1 MGSCILYI
9 HIHMSYNIKDIAEI
23 LSADFKFSR
32 DAEIDWLLIDSRS
45 LSFPESTLFFALHS
59 KRGDGH
65 KYVGELYVKGVYN
78 FVIDSMTEEL
88 EDLCPDANF
97 IVVDDTLNALQKLA
111 QVHRSSFNIPVIG
124 ITGSNGKTIVKE
136 WLYQLLNNKFTI
148 TRSPRSYNS
157 QIGVPL
163 SIWQLS
169 NETGLGIFEAG
180 ISEYDEMDKLQAIIQ
195 PTIGV
200 LTSIG
205 SAHQENFSSLQ
216 DKCLEKLQLFK
227 SCDVIIYDG
236 DDELIC
242 DCISQELITCREI
255 AWSRVN
261 REKPLYISNVEKGEN
276 STRICYTY
284 LGFDSEYTIPFIDDA
299 SIENSLHCLAV
310 CLYLMVPP
318 HEIRERMMLLE
329 PVEMRLEV
337 IEGINNCTLIN
348 DSYNSDLS
356 SLNIALDFLHR
367 RAGGSAC
374 KTLILSDIQE
384 TGYSKKVL
392 YSKVAGILKERGVDK
407 LVCIGHDIKELGKT
421 YKGDISFYDD
431 TNDFLNSAAISRS
444 NEIILLKGARS
455 FHFEE
460 IAERLELKR
469 HKTIMEIK
477 LSAIVDNL
485 NHYRSMLKPGTK
497 VVCMVKASAYGNGAY
512 EIAKTLQDHK
522 VDYLAVAV
530 ADEGMELRKAGITM
544 PVMIMDPEVSA
555 FKTLFRYNLEPEI
568 YSFELL
574 EELIRVAEHAGITNF
589 PIHIKID
596 TGMHRLGFEEKDIPH
611 LVEVL
616 KAQSALIPKS
626 VFSHFAGSD
635 SAELDY
641 FTEQQA
647 SLFIRVAD
655 ELQSHFGHKI
665 IRHICNTAGI
675 ERKPQYHMDMVRLGL
690 GLYGINPIDNSII
703 NNASSL
709 KSTILQIKNLS
720 KDETVGYSRK
730 GVLSRDTKI
739 AAVPIG
745 YADGLNRHLGN
756 RKGYCL
762 VNGRKAQYVGNICMD
777 VCMIDVTGIDCKVG
791 DKVEIFGDNLPVTVL
806 SDILE
811 TIPYEILTTI
821 STRVKR
827 VYYQD

>member
-1 MGSCILYI
+1 MA
-9 HIHMSYNIKDIAEI
+9 YNISEIAEI
-23 LSADFKFSR
+23 LSADFRFSKE
-32 DAEIDWLLIDSRS
+32 AVIDWLLTDSRS

-59 KRGDGH
+59 SRGDGH
-65 KYVGELYVKGVYN
+65 DYIEELYLKGVYN
-78 FVIDSMTEEL
+78 FVIDSKLEEL
-88 EDLCPDANF
+88 QVRCPEANF
-97 IVVDDTLNALQKLA
+97 VFVDDTLGALQKLA
-111 QVHRSSFNIPVIG
+111 QAHRSSFSIPVIG

-136 WLYQLLNNKFTI
+136 WLYQLLGSKFTI

-163 SIWQLS
+163 SIWQLDR
-169 NETGLGIFEAG
+169 ETELGIFEAG
-180 ISEYDEMDKLQAIIQ
+180 ISEYDEMDRLHSIIQ

-216 DKCLEKLQLFK
+216 DKCIEKLQLFK
-227 SCDVIIYDG
+227 NCDVIIYDG

-242 DCISQELITCREI
+242 DCISRELITCREI

-261 REKPLYISNVEKGEN
+261 KEKPLYIGAIEKNED
-276 STRICYTY
+276 STTVRYTY
-284 LGFDSEYTIPFIDDA
+284 LGFESEYTIPFVDDA

-310 CLYLMVPP
+310 CLYLMMTPP
-318 HEIRERMMLLE
+318 EISERMKLLE

-337 IEGINNCTLIN
+337 IEGINGCTLIN

-367 RAGGSAC
+367 RAGNSGTDR
-374 KTLILSDIQE
+374 TLILSDIQE
-384 TGYSKKVL
+384 TGYNRRVL
-392 YSKVAGILKERGVDK
+392 YNKVAKILKERKIDN
-407 LVCIGHDIKELGKT
+407 LICIGNDIKELGKT
-421 YKGDISFYDD
+421 YKGNISFYDSTD
-431 TNDFLNSAAISRS
+431 DFLNSPAVVRS
-444 NEIILLKGARS
+444 NEMILLKGARS

-469 HKTIMEIK
+469 HKTIMEIR

-485 NHYRSMLKPGTK
+485 NHYRSMLSHGTK

-555 FKTLFRYNLEPEI
+555 FKTLFRYNLEPEV

-574 EELIRVAEHAGITNF
+574 EELIRAAEHAGITNF
-589 PIHIKID
+589 PVHIKID
-596 TGMHRLGFEEKDIPH
+596 TGMHRLGFIESDMPRLIDI
-611 LVEVL
+611 L
-616 KAQSALIPKS
+616 KHQSAIIPKS

-647 SLFIRVAD
+647 GLFMKVSD
-655 ELQSHFGHKI
+655 ELQSHFSHKI

-675 ERKPQYHMDMVRLGL
+675 ERKPQYHLDMVRLGL
-690 GLYGINPIDNSII
+690 GLYGINPVDNRII
-703 NNASSL
+703 HNASSL
-709 KSTILQIKNLS
+709 KSTILQIKELLPE
-720 KDETVGYSRK
+720 ETVGYSRR
-730 GVLSRDTKI
+730 GVLSRPTRI

-756 RKGYCL
+756 RNGYCL
-762 VNGRKAQYVGNICMD
+762 VNGVKAQYVGNICMD
-777 VCMIDVTGIDCKVG
+777 VCMIDVTDIECKVG

-806 SDILE
+806 SDILG

-821 STRVKR
+821 SNRVKR